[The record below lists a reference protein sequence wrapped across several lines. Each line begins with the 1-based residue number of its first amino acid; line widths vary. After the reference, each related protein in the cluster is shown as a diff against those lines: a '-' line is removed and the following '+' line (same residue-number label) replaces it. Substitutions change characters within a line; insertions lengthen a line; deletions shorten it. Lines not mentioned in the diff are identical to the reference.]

1 MKYKNQEAMLQM
13 LLDKLSRSK
22 NKVSQIKL
30 EKRIIGLFHQIYQQK
45 VSIYKWL
52 DDISTKMIEVVNDN
66 TELRKE
72 NNQLRN
78 FLGVATIEKMKKEN
92 NNGN

>member
-30 EKRIIGLFHQIYQQK
+30 EKRIIRLFHQIYQQK